1 MKNEIGDKAR
11 LHHIFDAILEIET
24 YIKKSSFEDFQNN
37 SMMQFACIKQLEIVG
52 EAANRLSDHF
62 KNLYTE
68 IEWRE
73 IVGMRN
79 ILIHEYFGVDEKIV
93 WGIINR
99 DIPELKIKVEQILDQ
114 I

>member
-1 MKNEIGDKAR
+1 MKNEIGD
-11 LHHIFDAILEIET
+11 
-24 YIKKSSFEDFQNN
+24 
-37 SMMQFACIKQLEIVG
+37 LEIVG

-62 KNLYTE
+62 KNLYT
-68 IEWRE
+68 E

-93 WGIINR
+93 WGIIYR
-99 DIPELKIKVEQILDQ
+99 DIPELKIKVEQILDR